1 MNNEFYNL
9 KNAGPL
15 EVSDVLAKIE
25 RSFNITLDY
34 EGIQN
39 ATTMRSLCDLIVNKI
54 NHEHT
59 ENCTTQHA
67 FYMLRNAMATAVGA
81 DKCTIKPH
89 TRLSQLIPR
98 GNRMEII
105 AEVETELG
113 IELNLLQPKQWLI
126 ILFSAALLGS
136 IIACFYFWP
145 GAIAGILASLL
156 GLKMAGKFGKEIHL
170 KTVGDLANKISRETY
185 LKSRR
190 NSVVSKNEVEQRVKE
205 LFENDL
211 RLQPIA
217 VRRNTNF

>member
-25 RSFNITLDY
+25 RSFNITLDH
-34 EGIQN
+34 EGVQN
-39 ATTMRSLCDLIVNKI
+39 ATNMRSLCDLIVSKI
-54 NHEHT
+54 NHEHVET
-59 ENCTTQHA
+59 CTTQHA
-67 FYMLRNAMATAVGA
+67 FYMLRNAMASALGA

-89 TRLSQLIPR
+89 SKLCQLLPRENRL
-98 GNRMEII
+98 EVI

-126 ILFSAALLGS
+126 IAFSVALLGS
-136 IIACFYFWP
+136 ITACFYFWP
-145 GAIAGILASLL
+145 AAIAGVLASLL

-170 KTVGDLANKISRETY
+170 KTVGDLANKISREIY

-190 NSVVSKNEVEQRVKE
+190 NSVVSKNEVEQKIKE
-205 LFENDL
+205 LFEKDL
-211 RLQPIA
+211 HLQPIA